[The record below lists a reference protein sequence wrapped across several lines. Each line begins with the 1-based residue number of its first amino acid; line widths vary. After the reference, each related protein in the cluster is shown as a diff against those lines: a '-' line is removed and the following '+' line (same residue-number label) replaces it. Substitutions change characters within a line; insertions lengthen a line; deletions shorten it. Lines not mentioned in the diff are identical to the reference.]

1 MSQASERQSFA
12 ADVERTYR
20 HQLPQA
26 TAGDSAW
33 MACLNA
39 VVGLAIFASTSRR
52 PHEPSPNKAGQSVD
66 CESVGCE
73 GIDGGSEGA
82 VRPVSIARSF
92 ATGSLRHTTP
102 PAVGSSGRKRPRAEL
117 DGGEDEGEDCPR
129 PSAQRS

>member
-1 MSQASERQSFA
+1 MERS
-12 ADVERTYR
+12 YR

-39 VVGLAIFASTSRR
+39 VVGLAIFASTSRHPR
-52 PHEPSPNKAGQSVD
+52 EPSSNKTGQSVD
-66 CESVGCE
+66 CESAGCG
-73 GIDGGSEGA
+73 GIDGGSEDA
-82 VRPVSIARSF
+82 VRPASIARAF
-92 ATGSLRHTTP
+92 AAGFLRHTAP

-129 PSAQRS
+129 PGAQRS